1 MQLGSLA
8 RYALFAALLGVSV
21 LTYLREQ
28 QPRESL
34 VPSQTPGVIAA
45 GERQTTG
52 APAAR
57 SRIVL
62 VAQLLRRRGL
72 ECQPA
77 AMLDRTPL
85 WLRRA
90 RALAAI

>member
-34 VPSQTPGVIAA
+34 VPQQTP
-45 GERQTTG
+45 R
-52 APAAR
+52 
-57 SRIVL
+57 
-62 VAQLLRRRGL
+62 
-72 ECQPA
+72 
-77 AMLDRTPL
+77 
-85 WLRRA
+85 
-90 RALAAI
+90 